1 MKRRKGN
8 KILNARTLE
17 LITDKVVR
25 YNSSYEKFK
34 KFIYTHIYTAA
45 SNGTYYTSIEITD
58 FNKEYY
64 KKIEKELEEEDYS
77 VTFYDY
83 SYNGTKIA
91 ISWKKPNNINVTNK
105 EADDALIQKLN
116 NELELMLRNKDN
128 FYTGYRH
135 F

>member
-8 KILNARTLE
+8 KFLNARTLE

-25 YNSSYEKFK
+25 YNSSYENFK
-34 KFIYTHIYTAA
+34 KFIYNNIYNAA
-45 SNGTYYTSIEITD
+45 INGNYYISIEITD

-64 KKIEKELEEEDYS
+64 KKIEKELKEEDYS

-83 SYNGTKIA
+83 SYSGTKIS
-91 ISWKKPNNINVTNK
+91 ISWKKTDIINDSNK
-105 EADDALIQKLN
+105 RKDDELIQKLN
-116 NELELMLRNKDN
+116 NELELLLRNYKNN
-128 FYTGYRH
+128 FYIKNN